1 MELSFKKNRM
11 MHIWKDDEK
20 LMLSLKYIGEEGN
33 DDMNSS
39 RTTEMDIDEDEDVFE
54 DI

>member
-1 MELSFKKNRM
+1 
-11 MHIWKDDEK
+11 
-20 LMLSLKYIGEEGN
+20 MLNLKYIGEEGN
-33 DDMNSS
+33 EDMNSS